1 MVEWRF
7 NINEEG
13 VFLMSKRRVVVTGL
27 GTVNPV
33 GNDVQTMWE
42 NIQNGVCGIDEITH
56 FDTTDFKVKLA
67 AEVKNLNVEDYINK
81 KEAKRLDRFSQ
92 LAMIASK
99 QAFEDSKLS
108 IEEIDASRFGVIM
121 SSGIGGLQTIENEK
135 EKGMKKGYE
144 RVSPFFI
151 PMAIGNLAAGNVAI
165 MLGAKGACLDIVTA
179 CAAGTNS
186 IGEAFKY
193 IRDGYSDI
201 MLTGG
206 AEASITPLGIGG
218 FSSMKALS
226 AASDKNRASIP
237 FDAERNGFVMGE
249 GAGALILEEYEHAI
263 NRGATIYAEM
273 IGYGVS
279 CDAFHMTAPDA
290 EANGATACFKMA
302 LQDANINPEDV
313 DYINAHGTS
322 TPLNDKLETLGIKKV
337 FGEDTKVI
345 VSSTKGNTGHLLGA
359 AGAVEAIITVK
370 ALQDGFIPA
379 TINYSQPDPECDL
392 DIVPNIGRQQD
403 IKYAMSNSLGFGGHN
418 ACIVLKK
425 YE

>member
-1 MVEWRF
+1 
-7 NINEEG
+7 
-13 VFLMSKRRVVVTGL
+13 MSKRRVVVTGL
-27 GTVNPV
+27 GTVCPV
-33 GNDVQTMWE
+33 GNDVETMWE
-42 NIQNGVCGIDEITH
+42 NIKNGVCGIDQITR
-56 FDTTDFKVKLA
+56 FDVTDFKVKLA
-67 AEVKNLNVEDYINK
+67 AEVKNLDIESYLNK

-99 QAFEDSKLS
+99 QAFLDSKLN
-108 IEEIDASRFGVIM
+108 INEMDEHRFGVIL

-135 EKGMKKGYE
+135 EKGMQKGYE
-144 RVSPFFI
+144 RISPFFI

-193 IRDGYSDI
+193 VRDGYADI

-218 FSSMKALS
+218 FSAMKALS
-226 AASDKNRASIP
+226 TATDKNRASIP
-237 FDAERNGFVMGE
+237 FDAERSGFVMGE
-249 GAGALILEEYEHAI
+249 GAGALVLEEYEHAKQ
-263 NRGATIYAEM
+263 RGATIYAEV

-290 EANGATACFKMA
+290 EANGAAACFNMA
-302 LQDANINPEDV
+302 LDDAKLSADAI

-337 FGEDTKVI
+337 FGDHTKVM
-345 VSSTKGNTGHLLGA
+345 VSSTKGHTGHLLGA

-370 ALQDGFIPA
+370 ALQDGFIPP
-379 TINYSQPDPECDL
+379 TINYLQLDPECDL
-392 DIVPNIGRQQD
+392 DIVPNVGRQQE
-403 IKYAMSNSLGFGGHN
+403 IQYAMSNSLGFGGHN

-425 YE
+425 YVG

>member
-1 MVEWRF
+1 
-7 NINEEG
+7 
-13 VFLMSKRRVVVTGL
+13 MSKRRVVVTGL
-27 GTVNPV
+27 GTVCPV
-33 GNDVQTMWE
+33 GNDVETMWE
-42 NIQNGVCGIDEITH
+42 NIKNGVCGIDQITR
-56 FDTTDFKVKLA
+56 FDITDFKVKLA
-67 AEVKNLNVEDYINK
+67 AEVKNLDIESYLNK

-99 QAFEDSKLS
+99 QAFLDSKLN
-108 IEEIDASRFGVIM
+108 INEMDEHRFGVIL

-135 EKGMKKGYE
+135 EKGMQKGYE
-144 RVSPFFI
+144 RISPFFI

-193 IRDGYSDI
+193 VRDGYADI

-218 FSSMKALS
+218 FSAMKALS
-226 AASDKNRASIP
+226 TATDKNRASIP
-237 FDAERNGFVMGE
+237 FDAERSGFVMGE
-249 GAGALILEEYEHAI
+249 GAGALVLEEYEHAKQ
-263 NRGATIYAEM
+263 RGATIYAEM

-290 EANGATACFKMA
+290 EANGAAACFNMA
-302 LQDANINPEDV
+302 LDDAKLSADAI

-337 FGEDTKVI
+337 FGDHTKVM
-345 VSSTKGNTGHLLGA
+345 VSSTKGHTGHLLGA

-370 ALQDGFIPA
+370 ALQDGFIPP
-379 TINYSQPDPECDL
+379 TINYLQLDPECDL
-392 DIVPNIGRQQD
+392 DIVPNVGRQQE
-403 IKYAMSNSLGFGGHN
+403 IQYAMSNSLGFGGHN

-425 YE
+425 YVG

>member
-1 MVEWRF
+1 
-7 NINEEG
+7 
-13 VFLMSKRRVVVTGL
+13 MSKRRVVVTGL
-27 GTVNPV
+27 GTVCPV
-33 GNDVQTMWE
+33 GNDVETMWE
-42 NIQNGVCGIDEITH
+42 NIKNGVCGIDQITR
-56 FDTTDFKVKLA
+56 FDITDFKVKLA
-67 AEVKNLNVEDYINK
+67 AEVKNLDIESYINK

-99 QAFEDSKLS
+99 QAFLDSKLN
-108 IEEIDASRFGVIM
+108 INEMDEHRFGVIL

-135 EKGMKKGYE
+135 EKGMQKGYE
-144 RVSPFFI
+144 RISPFFI

-193 IRDGYSDI
+193 VRDGYADI

-218 FSSMKALS
+218 FSAMKALS
-226 AASDKNRASIP
+226 TATDKNRASIP
-237 FDAERNGFVMGE
+237 FDAERSGFVMGE
-249 GAGALILEEYEHAI
+249 GAGALVLEEYEHAKQ
-263 NRGATIYAEM
+263 RGATIYAEM

-290 EANGATACFKMA
+290 EANGAAACFNMA
-302 LQDANINPEDV
+302 LEDAKLSADAI

-337 FGEDTKVI
+337 FGDHTKVM
-345 VSSTKGNTGHLLGA
+345 VSSTKGHTGHLLGA

-370 ALQDGFIPA
+370 ALQDGFIPP
-379 TINYSQPDPECDL
+379 TINYLQLDPECDL
-392 DIVPNIGRQQD
+392 DIVPNVGRQQE
-403 IKYAMSNSLGFGGHN
+403 IQYAMSNSLGFGGHN
-418 ACIVLKK
+418 ASIVFKK
-425 YE
+425 YKGE

>member
-1 MVEWRF
+1 
-7 NINEEG
+7 
-13 VFLMSKRRVVVTGL
+13 MSKRRVVVTGL
-27 GTVNPV
+27 GTVCPV
-33 GNDVQTMWE
+33 GNDVETMWE
-42 NIQNGVCGIDEITH
+42 NIKNGVCGIDQITR
-56 FDTTDFKVKLA
+56 FDITDFKVKLA
-67 AEVKNLNVEDYINK
+67 AEVKNLDIESYINK

-99 QAFEDSKLS
+99 QAFLDSKLN
-108 IEEIDASRFGVIM
+108 INEMDEHRFGVIL

-135 EKGMKKGYE
+135 EKGMQKGYE
-144 RVSPFFI
+144 RISPFFI

-193 IRDGYSDI
+193 VRDGYADI

-218 FSSMKALS
+218 FSAMKALS
-226 AASDKNRASIP
+226 TATDKNRASIP
-237 FDAERNGFVMGE
+237 FDAERSGFVMGE
-249 GAGALILEEYEHAI
+249 GAGALVLEEYEHAKQ
-263 NRGATIYAEM
+263 RGATIYAEV

-290 EANGATACFKMA
+290 EANGAAACFNMA
-302 LQDANINPEDV
+302 LDDAKLSADAI

-337 FGEDTKVI
+337 FGDHTKVM
-345 VSSTKGNTGHLLGA
+345 VSSTKGHTGHLLGA

-370 ALQDGFIPA
+370 ALQDGFIPP
-379 TINYSQPDPECDL
+379 TINYLQLDPECDL
-392 DIVPNIGRQQD
+392 DIVPNVGRQQE
-403 IKYAMSNSLGFGGHN
+403 IQYAMSNSLGFGGHN

-425 YE
+425 YVG

>member
-1 MVEWRF
+1 
-7 NINEEG
+7 
-13 VFLMSKRRVVVTGL
+13 MSKRRVVVTGL
-27 GTVNPV
+27 GTVCPV
-33 GNDVQTMWE
+33 GNDVEAMWE
-42 NIQNGVCGIDEITH
+42 NIKNGVCGIDEITH

-67 AEVKNLNVEDYINK
+67 AEVKNLDIESYINK

-92 LAMIASK
+92 LAMVASK
-99 QAFEDSKLS
+99 QAFQDSKLN
-108 IEEIDASRFGVIM
+108 IDEIDEHRFGVIL

-193 IRDGYSDI
+193 IRDGYADI

-218 FSSMKALS
+218 FSSLKALS
-226 AASDKNRASIP
+226 TATDKNRASIP

-249 GAGALILEEYEHAI
+249 GAGALVLEEYEHAKK
-263 NRGATIYAEM
+263 RGATIYAE
-273 IGYGVS
+273 IVGYGVS
-279 CDAFHMTAPDA
+279 CDAFHMTAPDS
-290 EANGATACFKMA
+290 EANGAAACFKMA
-302 LQDANINPEDV
+302 LDDAQLSADDI

-322 TPLNDKLETLGIKKV
+322 TPLNDKLETLGVKKV
-337 FGEDTKVI
+337 FSEDTKVM

-370 ALQDGFIPA
+370 ALQDGFVPA

-392 DIVPNIGRQQD
+392 DIVPNVGRQQE
-403 IKYAMSNSLGFGGHN
+403 IQYAMSNSLGFGGHN

-425 YE
+425 YVG

>member
-1 MVEWRF
+1 
-7 NINEEG
+7 
-13 VFLMSKRRVVVTGL
+13 MSKRRVVVTGL
-27 GTVNPV
+27 GTVCPV
-33 GNDVQTMWE
+33 GNDVETMWE
-42 NIQNGVCGIDEITH
+42 NIKNGVCGIDEITH

-67 AEVKNLNVEDYINK
+67 GEIKNLNVEDYINK

-99 QAFEDSKLS
+99 QAYEDARLNA
-108 IEEIDASRFGVIM
+108 EEIDANRFGIIL
-121 SSGIGGLQTIENEK
+121 SSGIGGLETIENEK
-135 EKGMKKGYE
+135 EKGLKKGYE

-193 IRDGYSDI
+193 VRDGYADI

-226 AASDKNRASIP
+226 TATDKNRASIP

-249 GAGALILEEYEHAI
+249 GAGALVLEEYEHAKK
-263 NRGATIYAEM
+263 RGATIYAEI

-290 EANGATACFKMA
+290 EANGAAACFKMA
-302 LQDANINPEDV
+302 LNDAQISADDI

-322 TPLNDKLETLGIKKV
+322 TPLNDKLETLGVKKV
-337 FGEDTKVI
+337 FGEDTKVML
-345 VSSTKGNTGHLLGA
+345 SSTKGNTGHLLGA
-359 AGAVEAIITVK
+359 AGAVEASITVK
-370 ALQDGFIPA
+370 SLQDGFVPG
-379 TINYSQPDPECDL
+379 TINYSQPDPECNL
-392 DIVPNIGRQQD
+392 DIVTNQGRKQD
-403 IKYAMSNSLGFGGHN
+403 IQYAMSNSLGFGGHN

-425 YE
+425 YAG

>member
-1 MVEWRF
+1 
-7 NINEEG
+7 
-13 VFLMSKRRVVVTGL
+13 MSKRRVVVTGL
-27 GTVNPV
+27 GTVCPV
-33 GNDVQTMWE
+33 GNDVETMWE
-42 NIQNGVCGIDEITH
+42 NIKNGVCGIDEITH

-67 AEVKNLNVEDYINK
+67 GEIKNLNVEDYINK

-99 QAFEDSKLS
+99 QAYEDARLNA
-108 IEEIDASRFGVIM
+108 EEIDANRFGIIL
-121 SSGIGGLQTIENEK
+121 SSGIGGLETIENEK
-135 EKGMKKGYE
+135 EKGLKKGYE

-193 IRDGYSDI
+193 VRDGYADI

-226 AASDKNRASIP
+226 TATDKNRASIP

-249 GAGALILEEYEHAI
+249 GAGALVLEEYEHAKK
-263 NRGATIYAEM
+263 RGATIYAEI

-290 EANGATACFKMA
+290 EANGAAACFKMA
-302 LQDANINPEDV
+302 LNDAQISADDI

-322 TPLNDKLETLGIKKV
+322 TPLNDKLETLGVKKV
-337 FGEDTKVI
+337 FGEDTKVML
-345 VSSTKGNTGHLLGA
+345 SSTKGNTGHLLGA
-359 AGAVEAIITVK
+359 AGAVEASITVK
-370 ALQDGFIPA
+370 SLQDGFVPG
-379 TINYSQPDPECDL
+379 TINYSQPDPECNL
-392 DIVPNIGRQQD
+392 DIVPNQGRKQD
-403 IKYAMSNSLGFGGHN
+403 IQYAMSNSLGFGGHN

-425 YE
+425 YAG

>member
-1 MVEWRF
+1 
-7 NINEEG
+7 
-13 VFLMSKRRVVVTGL
+13 MSKRRVVVTGL
-27 GTVNPV
+27 GTVCPV
-33 GNDVQTMWE
+33 GNDVEAMWE
-42 NIQNGVCGIDEITH
+42 NIKNGVCGIDEITH

-67 AEVKNLNVEDYINK
+67 AEVKNLDIESYINK

-92 LAMIASK
+92 LAMVASK
-99 QAFEDSKLS
+99 QAFQDSKLN
-108 IEEIDASRFGVIM
+108 IDEIDEHRFGVIL

-179 CAAGTNS
+179 CATGTNS

-193 IRDGYSDI
+193 IRDGYADI

-206 AEASITPLGIGG
+206 TEASITPLGIGG

-226 AASDKNRASIP
+226 TATDKNRASIP

-249 GAGALILEEYEHAI
+249 GAGALVLEEYEHAKK
-263 NRGATIYAEM
+263 RGATIYAEM
-273 IGYGVS
+273 VGYGVS
-279 CDAFHMTAPDA
+279 CDAFHMTAPDS
-290 EANGATACFKMA
+290 EANGAAACFKMA
-302 LQDANINPEDV
+302 LNDAQLSADDI

-322 TPLNDKLETLGIKKV
+322 TPLNDKLETLGVKKV
-337 FGEDTKVI
+337 FGEDTKVM

-370 ALQDGFIPA
+370 ALQDGFVPA

-392 DIVPNIGRQQD
+392 DIVPNVGRQQE
-403 IKYAMSNSLGFGGHN
+403 IQYAMSNSLGFGGHN

-425 YE
+425 YVG

>member
-1 MVEWRF
+1 
-7 NINEEG
+7 
-13 VFLMSKRRVVVTGL
+13 MSKRRVVVTGL
-27 GTVNPV
+27 GTVCPV
-33 GNDVQTMWE
+33 GNDVETMWE
-42 NIQNGVCGIDEITH
+42 NIKNGVCGIDEITH

-67 AEVKNLNVEDYINK
+67 GEIKNLNVEDYINK

-99 QAFEDSKLS
+99 QAYEDARLNP
-108 IEEIDASRFGVIM
+108 EEIDANRFGVIL
-121 SSGIGGLQTIENEK
+121 SSGIGGLETIENEK
-135 EKGMKKGYE
+135 EKGLKKGYE

-193 IRDGYSDI
+193 VRDGYADI

-226 AASDKNRASIP
+226 TATDKNRASIP

-249 GAGALILEEYEHAI
+249 GAGALVLEEYEHAKK
-263 NRGATIYAEM
+263 RGATIYAEI

-290 EANGATACFKMA
+290 EANGAAACFKMA
-302 LQDANINPEDV
+302 LNDAQISADDI

-322 TPLNDKLETLGIKKV
+322 TPLNDKLETLGVKKV
-337 FGEDTKVI
+337 FGEDTKVML
-345 VSSTKGNTGHLLGA
+345 SSTKGNTGHLLGA

-370 ALQDGFIPA
+370 SLQDGFVPG
-379 TINYSQPDPECDL
+379 TINYSQPDPECNL
-392 DIVPNIGRQQD
+392 DIVPNQGRKQD
-403 IKYAMSNSLGFGGHN
+403 IQYAMSNSLGFGGHN

-425 YE
+425 

>member
-1 MVEWRF
+1 
-7 NINEEG
+7 
-13 VFLMSKRRVVVTGL
+13 MSKRRVVVTGL
-27 GTVNPV
+27 GTVCPV
-33 GNDVQTMWE
+33 GNDVETMWE
-42 NIQNGVCGIDEITH
+42 NIKNGVCGIDEITH

-67 AEVKNLNVEDYINK
+67 GEIKNLNVEDYIDK

-99 QAFEDSKLS
+99 QAYEDARLNP
-108 IEEIDASRFGVIM
+108 EEIDANRFGVIL
-121 SSGIGGLQTIENEK
+121 SSGIGGLETIENEK
-135 EKGMKKGYE
+135 EKGLKKGYE

-193 IRDGYSDI
+193 VRDGYADI

-226 AASDKNRASIP
+226 TATDKNRASIP

-249 GAGALILEEYEHAI
+249 GAGALVLEEYEHAKK
-263 NRGATIYAEM
+263 RGATIYAEI

-290 EANGATACFKMA
+290 EANGAAACFKMA
-302 LQDANINPEDV
+302 LNDAQISADDI

-322 TPLNDKLETLGIKKV
+322 TPLNDKLETLGVKKV
-337 FGEDTKVI
+337 FGEDTKVML
-345 VSSTKGNTGHLLGA
+345 SSTKGNTGHLLGA

-370 ALQDGFIPA
+370 SLQDGFVPG
-379 TINYSQPDPECDL
+379 TINYSQPDPECNL
-392 DIVPNIGRQQD
+392 DIVPNQGRKQD
-403 IKYAMSNSLGFGGHN
+403 IQYAMSNSLGFGGHN

-425 YE
+425 YAG

>member
-1 MVEWRF
+1 
-7 NINEEG
+7 
-13 VFLMSKRRVVVTGL
+13 MSKRRVVVTGL
-27 GTVNPV
+27 GTVNPI
-33 GNDVQTMWE
+33 GNDVKTMWQ
-42 NIQNGVCGIDEITH
+42 NIQNNVCGIDEITH

-67 AEVKNLNVEDYINK
+67 AEVKNLHVEDYINK

-99 QAFEDSKLS
+99 QAFDDSKLS
-108 IEEIDASRFGVIM
+108 AEQTDMSRFGVIM

-135 EKGMKKGYE
+135 EKGMAKGYE

-193 IRDGYSDI
+193 VRDGYADI

-226 AASDKNRASIP
+226 ASTDKNRASIP

-249 GAGALILEEYEHAI
+249 GAGALILEEYEHAKK
-263 NRGATIYAEM
+263 RGAKIYAEM

-279 CDAFHMTAPDA
+279 CDAFHMTAPDS
-290 EANGATACFKMA
+290 EANGATACFNMA
-302 LQDANINPEDV
+302 LQDANIQPEDV

-322 TPLNDKLETLGIKKV
+322 TPLNDKLETLGIKKA
-337 FGEDTKVI
+337 FGENTKVM

-370 ALQDGFIPA
+370 ALEEGFVPP
-379 TINYSQPDPECDL
+379 TISYSQPDPECDL
-392 DIVPNIGRQQD
+392 DIVPNIGRHQNIQV
-403 IKYAMSNSLGFGGHN
+403 AMSNSLGFGGHN
-418 ACIVLKK
+418 ACIVFKK
-425 YE
+425 FE

>member
-1 MVEWRF
+1 
-7 NINEEG
+7 
-13 VFLMSKRRVVVTGL
+13 MSKRRVVVTGL
-27 GTVNPV
+27 GTVCPV
-33 GNDVQTMWE
+33 GNDVETMWE
-42 NIQNGVCGIDEITH
+42 NIKNGVCGIDQITR
-56 FDTTDFKVKLA
+56 FDITDFKVKLA
-67 AEVKNLNVEDYINK
+67 AEVKNLDIESYLNK

-99 QAFEDSKLS
+99 QAFLDSKLN
-108 IEEIDASRFGVIM
+108 INEMDEHRFGVIL

-135 EKGMKKGYE
+135 EKGMQKGYE
-144 RVSPFFI
+144 RISPFFI

-193 IRDGYSDI
+193 VRDGYADI

-218 FSSMKALS
+218 FSAMKALS
-226 AASDKNRASIP
+226 TATDKNRASIP
-237 FDAERNGFVMGE
+237 FDAERSGFVMGE
-249 GAGALILEEYEHAI
+249 GAGALVLEEYEHAKQ
-263 NRGATIYAEM
+263 RGATIYAEM

-290 EANGATACFKMA
+290 EANGAAACFNMA
-302 LQDANINPEDV
+302 LEDAKLSADAI

-337 FGEDTKVI
+337 FGDHTKVM
-345 VSSTKGNTGHLLGA
+345 VSSTKGHTGHLLGA

-370 ALQDGFIPA
+370 ALQDGFIPP
-379 TINYSQPDPECDL
+379 TINYLQPDPECDL
-392 DIVPNIGRQQD
+392 DIVPNVGRQQE
-403 IKYAMSNSLGFGGHN
+403 IQYAMSNSLGFGGHN

-425 YE
+425 YVG

>member
-1 MVEWRF
+1 
-7 NINEEG
+7 
-13 VFLMSKRRVVVTGL
+13 MSKRRVVVTGL
-27 GTVNPV
+27 GTVCPV
-33 GNDVQTMWE
+33 GNDVETMWE
-42 NIQNGVCGIDEITH
+42 NIKNGVCGIDEITH

-67 AEVKNLNVEDYINK
+67 GEIKNLNVEDYIKK

-99 QAFEDSKLS
+99 QAYEDARLNP
-108 IEEIDASRFGVIM
+108 EEIDANRFGVIL
-121 SSGIGGLQTIENEK
+121 SSGIGGLETIENEK
-135 EKGMKKGYE
+135 EKGLKKGYE

-193 IRDGYSDI
+193 VRDGYADI

-226 AASDKNRASIP
+226 TATDKNRASIP

-249 GAGALILEEYEHAI
+249 GAGALVLEEYEHAKK
-263 NRGATIYAEM
+263 RGATIYAEI

-290 EANGATACFKMA
+290 EANGAAACFKMA
-302 LQDANINPEDV
+302 LNDAQISADDI

-322 TPLNDKLETLGIKKV
+322 TPLNDKLETLGVKKV
-337 FGEDTKVI
+337 FGEDTKVML
-345 VSSTKGNTGHLLGA
+345 SSTKGNTGHLLGA

-370 ALQDGFIPA
+370 SLQDGFVPG
-379 TINYSQPDPECDL
+379 TINYSQPDPECNL
-392 DIVPNIGRQQD
+392 DIVPNQGRKQD
-403 IKYAMSNSLGFGGHN
+403 IQYAMSNSLGFGGHN

-425 YE
+425 YAG

>member
-1 MVEWRF
+1 
-7 NINEEG
+7 
-13 VFLMSKRRVVVTGL
+13 MSKRRVVVTGL
-27 GTVNPV
+27 GTVCPV
-33 GNDVQTMWE
+33 GNDVETMWE
-42 NIQNGVCGIDEITH
+42 NIKNGVCGIDQITR
-56 FDTTDFKVKLA
+56 FDVTDFKVKLA
-67 AEVKNLNVEDYINK
+67 AEVKNLDIESYINK

-99 QAFEDSKLS
+99 QAFLDSKLN
-108 IEEIDASRFGVIM
+108 INEMDEHRFGVIL

-135 EKGMKKGYE
+135 EKGMQKGYE
-144 RVSPFFI
+144 RISPFFI

-193 IRDGYSDI
+193 VRDGYADI

-218 FSSMKALS
+218 FSAMKALS
-226 AASDKNRASIP
+226 TATDKNRASIP
-237 FDAERNGFVMGE
+237 FDAERSGFVMGE
-249 GAGALILEEYEHAI
+249 GAGALVLEEYEHAKQ
-263 NRGATIYAEM
+263 RGATIYAEV

-290 EANGATACFKMA
+290 EANGAAACFNMA
-302 LQDANINPEDV
+302 LDDAKLSADAI

-337 FGEDTKVI
+337 FGDHTKVM
-345 VSSTKGNTGHLLGA
+345 VSSTKGHTGHLLGA

-370 ALQDGFIPA
+370 ALQDGFIPP
-379 TINYSQPDPECDL
+379 TINYLQLDPECDL
-392 DIVPNIGRQQD
+392 DIVPNVGRQQE
-403 IKYAMSNSLGFGGHN
+403 IQYAMSNSLGFGGHN

-425 YE
+425 YVG

>member
-1 MVEWRF
+1 
-7 NINEEG
+7 
-13 VFLMSKRRVVVTGL
+13 MSKRRVVVTGL
-27 GTVNPV
+27 GTVCPV
-33 GNDVQTMWE
+33 GNDVETMWE
-42 NIQNGVCGIDEITH
+42 NIKNGVCGIDEITH

-67 AEVKNLNVEDYINK
+67 GEIKNLNVEYYINK

-99 QAFEDSKLS
+99 QAYEDARLNP
-108 IEEIDASRFGVIM
+108 EEIDANRFGIIL
-121 SSGIGGLQTIENEK
+121 SSGIGGLETIENEK
-135 EKGMKKGYE
+135 EKGLKKGYE

-193 IRDGYSDI
+193 VRDGYADI

-226 AASDKNRASIP
+226 TATDKNRASIP

-249 GAGALILEEYEHAI
+249 GAGALVLEEYEHAKK
-263 NRGATIYAEM
+263 RGATIYAEI

-290 EANGATACFKMA
+290 EANGAAACFKMA
-302 LQDANINPEDV
+302 LNDAQISADDI

-322 TPLNDKLETLGIKKV
+322 TPLNDKLETLGVKKV
-337 FGEDTKVI
+337 FGEDTKVML
-345 VSSTKGNTGHLLGA
+345 SSTKGNTGHLLGA

-370 ALQDGFIPA
+370 SLQDGFVPG
-379 TINYSQPDPECDL
+379 TINYSQPDPECNL
-392 DIVPNIGRQQD
+392 DIVPNQGRKQD
-403 IKYAMSNSLGFGGHN
+403 IQYAMSNSLGFGGHN

-425 YE
+425 YAG

>member
-1 MVEWRF
+1 
-7 NINEEG
+7 
-13 VFLMSKRRVVVTGL
+13 MSKRRVVVTGL
-27 GTVNPV
+27 GTVCPV
-33 GNDVQTMWE
+33 GNDVETMWE
-42 NIQNGVCGIDEITH
+42 NIKNGVCGIDQITR
-56 FDTTDFKVKLA
+56 FDVTDFKVKLA
-67 AEVKNLNVEDYINK
+67 AEVKNLDIESYLNK

-99 QAFEDSKLS
+99 QAFLDSKLN
-108 IEEIDASRFGVIM
+108 INEMDEHRFGVIL

-135 EKGMKKGYE
+135 EKGMQKGYE
-144 RVSPFFI
+144 RISPFFI

-193 IRDGYSDI
+193 VRDGYADI

-218 FSSMKALS
+218 FSAMKALS
-226 AASDKNRASIP
+226 TATDKNRASIP
-237 FDAERNGFVMGE
+237 FDAERSGFVMGE
-249 GAGALILEEYEHAI
+249 GAGALVLEEYEHAKQ
-263 NRGATIYAEM
+263 RGATIYAEM

-290 EANGATACFKMA
+290 EANGAAACFNMA
-302 LQDANINPEDV
+302 LDDAKLSADAI

-337 FGEDTKVI
+337 FGDHTKVM
-345 VSSTKGNTGHLLGA
+345 VSSTKGHTGHLLGA

-370 ALQDGFIPA
+370 ALQDGFIPP
-379 TINYSQPDPECDL
+379 TINYLQLDPECDL
-392 DIVPNIGRQQD
+392 DIVPNVGRQQE
-403 IKYAMSNSLGFGGHN
+403 IQYAMSNSLGFGGHN

-425 YE
+425 YVG

>member
-1 MVEWRF
+1 
-7 NINEEG
+7 
-13 VFLMSKRRVVVTGL
+13 MSKRRVVVTGL
-27 GTVNPV
+27 GTVCPV
-33 GNDVQTMWE
+33 GNDVETMWE
-42 NIQNGVCGIDEITH
+42 NIKNGVCGIDQITR
-56 FDTTDFKVKLA
+56 FDITDFKVKLA
-67 AEVKNLNVEDYINK
+67 AEVKNLDIESYINK

-99 QAFEDSKLS
+99 QAFLDSKLN
-108 IEEIDASRFGVIM
+108 INEMDEHRFGVIL

-135 EKGMKKGYE
+135 EKGMQKGYE
-144 RVSPFFI
+144 RISPFFI

-193 IRDGYSDI
+193 VRDGYADI

-218 FSSMKALS
+218 FSAMKALS
-226 AASDKNRASIP
+226 TATDKNRASIP
-237 FDAERNGFVMGE
+237 FDAERSGFVMGE
-249 GAGALILEEYEHAI
+249 GAGALVLEEYEHAKQ
-263 NRGATIYAEM
+263 RGATIYAEM

-290 EANGATACFKMA
+290 EANGAAACFNMA
-302 LQDANINPEDV
+302 LEDAKLSADAI

-337 FGEDTKVI
+337 FGDHTKVM
-345 VSSTKGNTGHLLGA
+345 VSSTKGHTGHLLGA

-370 ALQDGFIPA
+370 ALQDGFIPP
-379 TINYSQPDPECDL
+379 TINYLQPDPECDL
-392 DIVPNIGRQQD
+392 DIVPNVGRQQE
-403 IKYAMSNSLGFGGHN
+403 IQYAMSNSLGFGGHN

-425 YE
+425 YVG

>member
-1 MVEWRF
+1 
-7 NINEEG
+7 
-13 VFLMSKRRVVVTGL
+13 MSKRRVVVTGL
-27 GTVNPV
+27 GTVCPV
-33 GNDVQTMWE
+33 GNDVETMWE
-42 NIQNGVCGIDEITH
+42 NIKNGVCGIDEITH

-67 AEVKNLNVEDYINK
+67 GEIKNLNVEDYINK

-99 QAFEDSKLS
+99 QAYEDARLNP
-108 IEEIDASRFGVIM
+108 EEIDANRFGVIL
-121 SSGIGGLQTIENEK
+121 SSGIGGLETIENEK
-135 EKGMKKGYE
+135 EKGLKKGYE

-151 PMAIGNLAAGNVAI
+151 PMAIGNLAAGNAAI

-193 IRDGYSDI
+193 VRDGYADI

-226 AASDKNRASIP
+226 TATDKNRASIP

-249 GAGALILEEYEHAI
+249 GAGALVLEEYEHAKK
-263 NRGATIYAEM
+263 RGATIYAEI

-290 EANGATACFKMA
+290 EANGAAACFKMA
-302 LQDANINPEDV
+302 LNDAQISADDI

-322 TPLNDKLETLGIKKV
+322 TPLNDKLETLGVKKV
-337 FGEDTKVI
+337 FGEDTKVML
-345 VSSTKGNTGHLLGA
+345 SSTKGNTGHLLGA

-370 ALQDGFIPA
+370 SLQDGFVPG
-379 TINYSQPDPECDL
+379 TINYSQPDPECNL
-392 DIVPNIGRQQD
+392 DIVPNQGRKQD
-403 IKYAMSNSLGFGGHN
+403 IQYAMSNSLGFGGHN

-425 YE
+425 YAG

>member
-1 MVEWRF
+1 
-7 NINEEG
+7 
-13 VFLMSKRRVVVTGL
+13 MSKRRVVVTGL
-27 GTVNPV
+27 GTVCPV
-33 GNDVQTMWE
+33 GNDVGAMWE
-42 NIQNGVCGIDEITH
+42 SIKNGVCGIDEITH

-67 AEVKNLNVEDYINK
+67 AEVKNLDVESYINK

-99 QAFEDSKLS
+99 QAFQDSKLN
-108 IEEIDASRFGVIM
+108 IDEIDEHRFGVIL

-193 IRDGYSDI
+193 IRDGYADI

-226 AASDKNRASIP
+226 TATDKNRASIP

-249 GAGALILEEYEHAI
+249 GAGALVLEEYEHAKK
-263 NRGATIYAEM
+263 RGATIYAE
-273 IGYGVS
+273 IVGYGVS
-279 CDAFHMTAPDA
+279 CDAFHMTAPDS
-290 EANGATACFKMA
+290 EANGAAACFKMA
-302 LQDANINPEDV
+302 LNDAQLSADDI

-322 TPLNDKLETLGIKKV
+322 TPLNDKLETLGVKKV
-337 FGEDTKVI
+337 FGEDTKVM

-359 AGAVEAIITVK
+359 AGAIEAIITVK
-370 ALQDGFIPA
+370 ALQDGFVPA

-392 DIVPNIGRQQD
+392 DIVPNIGRQQE
-403 IKYAMSNSLGFGGHN
+403 IQYAMSNSLGFGGHN

-425 YE
+425 YI

>member
-1 MVEWRF
+1 
-7 NINEEG
+7 
-13 VFLMSKRRVVVTGL
+13 MSKRRVVVTGL
-27 GTVNPV
+27 GTVCPV
-33 GNDVQTMWE
+33 GNDVETMWE
-42 NIQNGVCGIDEITH
+42 SIKNGVCGIDEITH
-56 FDTTDFKVKLA
+56 FDPTDFKVKLA
-67 AEVKNLNVEDYINK
+67 GEIKNLNIEDYINK

-99 QAFEDSKLS
+99 QAYQDSKLN
-108 IEEIDASRFGVIM
+108 IEEIDANRFGVIL
-121 SSGIGGLQTIENEK
+121 SSGIGGLQTIEDEK

-193 IRDGYSDI
+193 IRDGYADI

-226 AASDKNRASIP
+226 TATDKNRASIP

-249 GAGALILEEYEHAI
+249 GAGALVLEEYEHAKK
-263 NRGATIYAEM
+263 RGATIYAEM

-290 EANGATACFKMA
+290 EANGAAACFKMA
-302 LQDANINPEDV
+302 LNDAQISADDV

-337 FGEDTKVI
+337 FGEDTNI
-345 VSSTKGNTGHLLGA
+345 LVSSTKGNTGHLLGA

-370 ALQDGFIPA
+370 SLQDGFVPA
-379 TINYSQPDPECDL
+379 TINYSQPDSECDL
-392 DIVPNIGRQQD
+392 DIVPNIGRKQD
-403 IKYAMSNSLGFGGHN
+403 IQYAMSNSLGFGGHN

-425 YE
+425 YVG

>member
-1 MVEWRF
+1 MVQ
-7 NINEEG
+7 I
-13 VFLMSKRRVVVTGL
+13 MSKRRVVVTGL
-27 GTVNPV
+27 GTVCPV
-33 GNDVQTMWE
+33 GNNVESMWK
-42 NIQNGVCGIDEITH
+42 NIQDGVCGIDEITH
-56 FDTTDFKVKLA
+56 FDASDFKVKLA
-67 AEVKNLNVEDYINK
+67 AEIKDLNVEDHINK

-99 QAFEDSKLS
+99 QAFEDSNLAT
-108 IEEIDASRFGVIM
+108 EEVNAHRFGVIL
-121 SSGIGGLQTIENEK
+121 SSGIGGLQTIEDEK

-193 IRDGYSDI
+193 IRDGYADV

-218 FSSMKALS
+218 FSSMKALTT
-226 AASDKNRASIP
+226 ATDKNRASIP

-249 GAGALILEEYEHAI
+249 GAGVLILEEYEHAKK
-263 NRGATIYAEM
+263 RGAKIYAEM

-290 EANGATACFKMA
+290 EASGAAACFEMA
-302 LQDANINPEDV
+302 LKDASLEPNQI

-337 FGEDTKVI
+337 FGEDTTLM
-345 VSSTKGNTGHLLGA
+345 VSSTKGHTGHLLGA
-359 AGAVEAIITVK
+359 AGGVEAIITVK
-370 ALQDGFIPA
+370 ALQDGFVPA
-379 TINYSQPDPECDL
+379 TINYSQPDAECDL
-392 DIVPNIGRQQD
+392 DIVPNVGRQKE

-418 ACIVLKK
+418 ACIVFKK

>member
-1 MVEWRF
+1 
-7 NINEEG
+7 
-13 VFLMSKRRVVVTGL
+13 MSKRRVVVTGL
-27 GTVNPV
+27 GTVCPV
-33 GNDVQTMWE
+33 GNDVETMWE
-42 NIQNGVCGIDEITH
+42 NIKNGVCGIDEITH

-67 AEVKNLNVEDYINK
+67 GEIKNLNVEDYINK

-99 QAFEDSKLS
+99 QAYEDARLNP
-108 IEEIDASRFGVIM
+108 EEIDANRFGIIL
-121 SSGIGGLQTIENEK
+121 SSGIGGLETIENEK
-135 EKGMKKGYE
+135 EKGLKKGYE

-193 IRDGYSDI
+193 VRDGYADI

-226 AASDKNRASIP
+226 TATDKNRASIP

-249 GAGALILEEYEHAI
+249 GAGALVLEEYEHAKK
-263 NRGATIYAEM
+263 RGATIYAEI

-290 EANGATACFKMA
+290 EANGAAACFKMA
-302 LQDANINPEDV
+302 LNDAQISADDI

-322 TPLNDKLETLGIKKV
+322 TPLNDKLETLGVKKV
-337 FGEDTKVI
+337 FGEDTKVML
-345 VSSTKGNTGHLLGA
+345 SSTKGNTGHLLGA

-370 ALQDGFIPA
+370 SLQDGFVPG
-379 TINYSQPDPECDL
+379 TINYSQPDPECNL
-392 DIVPNIGRQQD
+392 DIVPNQGRKQD
-403 IKYAMSNSLGFGGHN
+403 IQYAMSNSLGFGGHN
-418 ACIVLKK
+418 ACIILKK
-425 YE
+425 YAG

>member
-1 MVEWRF
+1 
-7 NINEEG
+7 
-13 VFLMSKRRVVVTGL
+13 MSKRRVVVTGL
-27 GTVNPV
+27 GTVCPV
-33 GNDVQTMWE
+33 GNDVEAMWE
-42 NIQNGVCGIDEITH
+42 NIKNGVCGIDEITH

-67 AEVKNLNVEDYINK
+67 SEVKNLDIESYINK

-92 LAMIASK
+92 LAMVASK
-99 QAFEDSKLS
+99 QAFQDSKLN
-108 IEEIDASRFGVIM
+108 IDEIDEHRFGVIL

-179 CAAGTNS
+179 CATGTNS

-193 IRDGYSDI
+193 IRDGYADI

-206 AEASITPLGIGG
+206 TEASITPLGIGG

-226 AASDKNRASIP
+226 TATDKNRASIP

-249 GAGALILEEYEHAI
+249 GAGALVLEEYEHAKK
-263 NRGATIYAEM
+263 RGATIYAEM
-273 IGYGVS
+273 VGYGVS
-279 CDAFHMTAPDA
+279 CDAFHMTAPDS
-290 EANGATACFKMA
+290 EANGAAACFKMA
-302 LQDANINPEDV
+302 LNDAQLSADDI

-322 TPLNDKLETLGIKKV
+322 TPLNDKLETLGVKKV
-337 FGEDTKVI
+337 FGEDTKVM

-370 ALQDGFIPA
+370 ALQDGFVPA

-392 DIVPNIGRQQD
+392 DIVPNVGRQQE
-403 IKYAMSNSLGFGGHN
+403 IQYAMSNSLGFGGHN

-425 YE
+425 YVG

>member
-1 MVEWRF
+1 
-7 NINEEG
+7 
-13 VFLMSKRRVVVTGL
+13 MSKRRVVVTGL
-27 GTVNPV
+27 GTVCPV
-33 GNDVQTMWE
+33 GNDVETMWE
-42 NIQNGVCGIDEITH
+42 NIKNGVCGIDEITY

-67 AEVKNLNVEDYINK
+67 GEIKNLNVEDYINK

-99 QAFEDSKLS
+99 QAYEDARLNP
-108 IEEIDASRFGVIM
+108 EEIDANRFGVIL
-121 SSGIGGLQTIENEK
+121 SSGIGGLETIENEK
-135 EKGMKKGYE
+135 EKGLKKGYE

-193 IRDGYSDI
+193 VRDGYADI

-226 AASDKNRASIP
+226 TATDKNRASIP

-249 GAGALILEEYEHAI
+249 GAGALVLEEYEHAKK
-263 NRGATIYAEM
+263 RGATIYAEI

-290 EANGATACFKMA
+290 EANGAAACFKMA
-302 LQDANINPEDV
+302 LNDAQISADDI

-322 TPLNDKLETLGIKKV
+322 TPLNDKLETLGVKKV
-337 FGEDTKVI
+337 FGEDTKVML
-345 VSSTKGNTGHLLGA
+345 SSTKGNTGHLLGA

-370 ALQDGFIPA
+370 SLQDGFVPG

-392 DIVPNIGRQQD
+392 DIVPNQGRKQD
-403 IKYAMSNSLGFGGHN
+403 IQYAMSNSLGFGGHN

-425 YE
+425 YAG

>member
-1 MVEWRF
+1 
-7 NINEEG
+7 
-13 VFLMSKRRVVVTGL
+13 MSKRRVVVTGL
-27 GTVNPV
+27 GTVCPV
-33 GNDVQTMWE
+33 GNDVETMWE
-42 NIQNGVCGIDEITH
+42 NIKNGVCGIDEITH

-67 AEVKNLNVEDYINK
+67 GEIKNLNVEDYINK

-99 QAFEDSKLS
+99 QAYEDARLNP
-108 IEEIDASRFGVIM
+108 EEIDANRFGIIL
-121 SSGIGGLQTIENEK
+121 SSGIGGLETIENEK
-135 EKGMKKGYE
+135 EKGLKKGYE

-193 IRDGYSDI
+193 VRDGYADI

-226 AASDKNRASIP
+226 TATDKNRASIP

-249 GAGALILEEYEHAI
+249 GAGALVLEEYEHAKK
-263 NRGATIYAEM
+263 RGATIYAEI

-290 EANGATACFKMA
+290 EANGAAACFKMA
-302 LQDANINPEDV
+302 LNDAQISADDI

-322 TPLNDKLETLGIKKV
+322 TPLNDKLETLGVKKV
-337 FGEDTKVI
+337 FGEDTKVML
-345 VSSTKGNTGHLLGA
+345 SSTKGNTGHLLGA

-370 ALQDGFIPA
+370 SLQDGFVPG
-379 TINYSQPDPECDL
+379 TINYSQPDPECNL
-392 DIVPNIGRQQD
+392 DIVPNQARKQD
-403 IKYAMSNSLGFGGHN
+403 IQYAMSNSLGFGGHN

-425 YE
+425 YAG

>member
-1 MVEWRF
+1 
-7 NINEEG
+7 
-13 VFLMSKRRVVVTGL
+13 MSKRRVVVTGL
-27 GTVNPV
+27 GTVCPV
-33 GNDVQTMWE
+33 GNDVETMWE
-42 NIQNGVCGIDEITH
+42 NIKNGVCGIDEITH

-67 AEVKNLNVEDYINK
+67 GEIKNLNVEDYINK

-99 QAFEDSKLS
+99 QAYEDARLNP
-108 IEEIDASRFGVIM
+108 EEIDANRFGIIL
-121 SSGIGGLQTIENEK
+121 SSGIGGLETIENEK
-135 EKGMKKGYE
+135 EKGLKKGYE

-193 IRDGYSDI
+193 VRDGYADI

-226 AASDKNRASIP
+226 TATDKNRASIP

-249 GAGALILEEYEHAI
+249 GAGALVLEEYEHAKK
-263 NRGATIYAEM
+263 RGATIYAEI

-290 EANGATACFKMA
+290 EANGAAACFKMA
-302 LQDANINPEDV
+302 LNDAQISADDI

-322 TPLNDKLETLGIKKV
+322 TPLNDKLETLGVKKV
-337 FGEDTKVI
+337 FGEDTKVML
-345 VSSTKGNTGHLLGA
+345 SSTKGNTGHLLGA

-370 ALQDGFIPA
+370 SLQDGFVPG
-379 TINYSQPDPECDL
+379 TINYSQPDPECNL
-392 DIVPNIGRQQD
+392 DIVPNQGRKQD
-403 IKYAMSNSLGFGGHN
+403 IQYAMSNSLGFGGHN
-418 ACIVLKK
+418 TCIVLKK
-425 YE
+425 YAG

>member
-1 MVEWRF
+1 
-7 NINEEG
+7 
-13 VFLMSKRRVVVTGL
+13 MSKRRVVVTGL
-27 GTVNPV
+27 GTVCPV
-33 GNDVQTMWE
+33 GNDVETMWE
-42 NIQNGVCGIDEITH
+42 NIKNGVCGIDEITH

-67 AEVKNLNVEDYINK
+67 GEIKNLNVEDYINK

-99 QAFEDSKLS
+99 QAYEDARLNP
-108 IEEIDASRFGVIM
+108 EEIDANRFGVIL
-121 SSGIGGLQTIENEK
+121 SSGIGGLETIENEK
-135 EKGMKKGYE
+135 EKGLKKGYE

-186 IGEAFKY
+186 IGEALKY
-193 IRDGYSDI
+193 VRDGYADI

-226 AASDKNRASIP
+226 TATDKNRASIP

-249 GAGALILEEYEHAI
+249 GAGALVLEEYEHAKK
-263 NRGATIYAEM
+263 RGATIYAEI

-290 EANGATACFKMA
+290 EANGAASCFKMA
-302 LQDANINPEDV
+302 LNDAQISADDI

-322 TPLNDKLETLGIKKV
+322 TPLNDKLETLGVKKV
-337 FGEDTKVI
+337 FGEDTKVML
-345 VSSTKGNTGHLLGA
+345 SSTKGNTGHLLGA

-370 ALQDGFIPA
+370 SLQDGFVPG
-379 TINYSQPDPECDL
+379 TINYSQPDPECNL
-392 DIVPNIGRQQD
+392 DIVPNQGRKQD
-403 IKYAMSNSLGFGGHN
+403 IQYAMSNSLGFGGHN

-425 YE
+425 YAG

>member
-1 MVEWRF
+1 
-7 NINEEG
+7 
-13 VFLMSKRRVVVTGL
+13 MSKRRVVVTGL
-27 GTVNPV
+27 GTVCPV
-33 GNDVQTMWE
+33 GNNVETMWK
-42 NIQNGVCGIDEITH
+42 NIQDGVCGIDEITH
-56 FDTTDFKVKLA
+56 FDASDFKVKLA
-67 AEVKNLNVEDYINK
+67 AEIKDLNVEEYINK

-99 QAFEDSKLS
+99 QAFEDSNLQT
-108 IEEIDASRFGVIM
+108 EELDAHRFGVIL
-121 SSGIGGLQTIENEK
+121 SSGIGGLQTIEEEK

-193 IRDGYSDI
+193 IRDGYADI

-218 FSSMKALS
+218 FSSMKALTTS
-226 AASDKNRASIP
+226 DDKNRASIP
-237 FDAERNGFVMGE
+237 FDAQRNGFVMGE
-249 GAGALILEEYEHAI
+249 GAGVLILEEYEHAKK
-263 NRGATIYAEM
+263 RGAKIYAGM

-279 CDAFHMTAPDA
+279 CDAFHMTAPDS
-290 EANGATACFKMA
+290 EANGAAACFEMA
-302 LQDANINPEDV
+302 LKDASLEPNQI

-337 FGEDTKVI
+337 FGKETKLM

-359 AGAVEAIITVK
+359 AGGVEAIITVK
-370 ALQDGFIPA
+370 ALQDGFVPA

-392 DIVPNIGRQQD
+392 DIVPNVGRHQN

-418 ACIVLKK
+418 ACIVFKK

>member
-1 MVEWRF
+1 
-7 NINEEG
+7 
-13 VFLMSKRRVVVTGL
+13 MSKRRVVVTGL
-27 GTVNPV
+27 GTVCPV
-33 GNDVQTMWE
+33 GNDVETMWE
-42 NIQNGVCGIDEITH
+42 NIKNGVCGIDEITH

-67 AEVKNLNVEDYINK
+67 GEIKNLNVEDYINK

-99 QAFEDSKLS
+99 QAYEDARLNP
-108 IEEIDASRFGVIM
+108 EEIDANRFGIIL
-121 SSGIGGLQTIENEK
+121 SSGIGGLETIENEK
-135 EKGMKKGYE
+135 EKGLKKGYE

-193 IRDGYSDI
+193 VRDGYADS

-226 AASDKNRASIP
+226 TATDKNRASIP

-249 GAGALILEEYEHAI
+249 GAGALVLEEYEHAKK
-263 NRGATIYAEM
+263 RGATIYAEI

-290 EANGATACFKMA
+290 EANGAAACFKMA
-302 LQDANINPEDV
+302 LNDAQISADDI

-322 TPLNDKLETLGIKKV
+322 TPLNDKLETLGVKKV
-337 FGEDTKVI
+337 FGEDTKVML
-345 VSSTKGNTGHLLGA
+345 SSTKGNTGHLLGA

-370 ALQDGFIPA
+370 SLQDGFVPG
-379 TINYSQPDPECDL
+379 TINYSQPDPECNL
-392 DIVPNIGRQQD
+392 DIVPNQGRKQD
-403 IKYAMSNSLGFGGHN
+403 IQYAMSNSLGFGGHN

-425 YE
+425 YAG

>member
-1 MVEWRF
+1 
-7 NINEEG
+7 
-13 VFLMSKRRVVVTGL
+13 MSKRRVVVTGL
-27 GTVNPV
+27 GTVCPV
-33 GNDVQTMWE
+33 GNDVETMWE
-42 NIQNGVCGIDEITH
+42 NIKNGVCGIDEITH

-67 AEVKNLNVEDYINK
+67 GEIKNLNVEDYINK

-99 QAFEDSKLS
+99 QAYEDARLNP
-108 IEEIDASRFGVIM
+108 EEIDANRFGIIL
-121 SSGIGGLQTIENEK
+121 SSGIGGLETIENEK
-135 EKGMKKGYE
+135 EKGLKKGYE

-193 IRDGYSDI
+193 VRDGYADI

-226 AASDKNRASIP
+226 TATDKNRASIP

-249 GAGALILEEYEHAI
+249 GAGALVLEEYEHAKK
-263 NRGATIYAEM
+263 RGATIYAEI

-290 EANGATACFKMA
+290 EANGAAACFKMA
-302 LQDANINPEDV
+302 LNDAQISADDI

-322 TPLNDKLETLGIKKV
+322 TPLNDKLETLGVKKV
-337 FGEDTKVI
+337 FGEDTKVML
-345 VSSTKGNTGHLLGA
+345 SSTKGNTGHLLGA

-370 ALQDGFIPA
+370 SLQDGFVPG
-379 TINYSQPDPECDL
+379 TINYSQPDPECNL
-392 DIVPNIGRQQD
+392 DIVPNQGRKQD
-403 IKYAMSNSLGFGGHN
+403 IQYAMSNSLGFGCHN

-425 YE
+425 YAG

>member
-1 MVEWRF
+1 
-7 NINEEG
+7 
-13 VFLMSKRRVVVTGL
+13 MSKRRVVVTGL
-27 GTVNPV
+27 GTVCPV
-33 GNDVQTMWE
+33 GNDVETMWE
-42 NIQNGVCGIDEITH
+42 NIKNGVCGIDEITH

-67 AEVKNLNVEDYINK
+67 GEIKKLNVEDYINK

-99 QAFEDSKLS
+99 QAYEDARLNA
-108 IEEIDASRFGVIM
+108 EEIDANRFGIIL
-121 SSGIGGLQTIENEK
+121 SSGIGGLETIENEK
-135 EKGMKKGYE
+135 EKGLKKGYE

-193 IRDGYSDI
+193 VRDGYADI

-226 AASDKNRASIP
+226 TATDKNRASIP

-249 GAGALILEEYEHAI
+249 GAGALVLEEYEHAKK
-263 NRGATIYAEM
+263 RGATIYAEI

-290 EANGATACFKMA
+290 EANGAAACFKMA
-302 LQDANINPEDV
+302 LNDAQISADDI

-322 TPLNDKLETLGIKKV
+322 TPLNDKLETLGVKKV
-337 FGEDTKVI
+337 FGEDTKVML
-345 VSSTKGNTGHLLGA
+345 SSTKGNTGHLLGA

-370 ALQDGFIPA
+370 SLQDGFVPG
-379 TINYSQPDPECDL
+379 TINYSQPDPECNL
-392 DIVPNIGRQQD
+392 DIVPNQGRKQD
-403 IKYAMSNSLGFGGHN
+403 IQYAMSNSLGFGGHN

-425 YE
+425 YAG